1 LGNRASSDMLFG
13 HCGDPLRF
21 CDTADRFSVGEDFVV
36 ADIVVSQKAGDGQ
49 KTEQNGEDDPDIDE
63 VHFSL
68 TPCRENLAPITG
80 VWNRGESLG
89 LSTYEQRPC
98 SQGGNARPAA
108 LFPNSRWGLRFSSR
122 AFTEV
127 PGALR
132 NLQNPQPWQ
141 RSRQRIRDQ
150 APMPRHR
157 KNLPTRKFRLA
168 PAVVGPSCLSSPIL
182 FGLSRHRRSIW
193 VFELEPVRRPA
204 GPIART

>member
-1 LGNRASSDMLFG
+1 MLFG

-21 CDTADRFSVGEDFVV
+21 CDTADRFPVGEDVVV

-68 TPCRENLAPITG
+68 TPCRENLAPI
-80 VWNRGESLG
+80 
-89 LSTYEQRPC
+89 
-98 SQGGNARPAA
+98 AR
-108 LFPNSRWGLRFSSR
+108 R
-122 AFTEV
+122 AFTEG

-150 APMPRHR
+150 TPMPRHR

-182 FGLSRHRRSIW
+182 FGLSCHRRRGR
-193 VFELEPVRRPA
+193 VLHLEPIGRPA
-204 GPIART
+204 RPIARSQPLRRDALQRSARAARI